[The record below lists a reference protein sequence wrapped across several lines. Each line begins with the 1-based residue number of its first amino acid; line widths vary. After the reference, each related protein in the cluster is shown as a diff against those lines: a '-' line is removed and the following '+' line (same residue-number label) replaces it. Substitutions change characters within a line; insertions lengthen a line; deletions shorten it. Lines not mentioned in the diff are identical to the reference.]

1 MRKPGRRSSAGGD
14 GDPDRLV
21 ATMRPLIGVTTS
33 GRTLDAGG
41 EEHRVY
47 AAFVSYAVMVRAAG
61 GLPVGL
67 IPEPPD
73 HAADVLD
80 RLDALLLTGGGD
92 VDPVH
97 YGGTSHGEVYGVDP
111 DRDAFELELVRAA
124 ADRRV
129 PTLCI
134 CRGLQVLN
142 VALGGTLIEDIAA
155 EGAGYL
161 DHRNRDAESTRRRH
175 EVDLEPQ
182 STTARA
188 LGAATVM
195 VNSSHHQAVR
205 ELAPTLR
212 ATGRAADGIVE
223 AVASVDDA
231 WPLWAVQWHPERLG
245 VDDPPSMRLFQ
256 ALVTAAAHRASRP
269 PHG

>member
-1 MRKPGRRSSAGGD
+1 
-14 GDPDRLV
+14 
-21 ATMRPLIGVTTS
+21 MRPLIGVTTS

-67 IPEPPD
+67 IPEPSD
-73 HAADVLD
+73 RATDVLD
-80 RLDALLLTGGGD
+80 RLDGILFTGGGD
-92 VDPVH
+92 IDPMLYDGSGH
-97 YGGTSHGEVYGVDP
+97 DAVYGVDP

-124 ADRRV
+124 ADRRI

-155 EGAGYL
+155 EGTGYL
-161 DHRNRDAESTRRRH
+161 DHRNHDAASTRRRH
-175 EVDLEPQ
+175 GVAIDPQ

-188 LGAATVM
+188 LGAASVS

-212 ATGRAADGIVE
+212 ATGRAPDGIVE
-223 AVASVDDA
+223 AVAPVDDA

-256 ALVTAAAHRASRP
+256 ALVTAAAHHAPRP
-269 PHG
+269 AHG